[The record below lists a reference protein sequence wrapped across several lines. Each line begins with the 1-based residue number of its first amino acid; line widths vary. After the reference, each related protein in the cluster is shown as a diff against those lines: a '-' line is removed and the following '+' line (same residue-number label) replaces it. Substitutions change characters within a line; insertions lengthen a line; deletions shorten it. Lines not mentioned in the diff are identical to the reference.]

1 MNWSDTLEIEKE
13 DYVRKNGGKFES
25 IRKLLDDF
33 DKEEY
38 MALKKNKTILY
49 DGNIA
54 DEKMY
59 KNKGVRV

>member
-1 MNWSDTLEIEKE
+1 MFE
-13 DYVRKNGGKFES
+13 D
-25 IRKLLDDF
+25 IRELLNDF

-54 DEKMY
+54 DEKIRIKDY
-59 KNKGVRV
+59 VNWVNTNYGTKLVAK